1 MNGDILYRVMR
12 PGEEAEINDLIVPV
26 FSEFIGCHYP
36 PEGVREFLRY
46 VAPASFRERFLSNH
60 FTLVAT
66 KNDRIVGM
74 IEVRDDSHVC
84 LFFVDKR
91 LHGQGIGRGL
101 LERAVRMCREN
112 RPGLEVIDVNSSP
125 NSVAVYERLGFLQ
138 VQPEKTIHGITFVGM
153 VMEIQRG
160 PVEA

>member
-1 MNGDILYRVMR
+1 VNGDIFYRVMR
-12 PGEEAEINDLIVPV
+12 PGEETEINGLVVPV

-46 VAPASFRERFLSNH
+46 AAPASFRERFLSNH

-66 KNDRIVGM
+66 KDDRIVGM

-101 LERAVRMCREN
+101 LERALLMCREN
-112 RPGLEVIDVNSSP
+112 RPGLEFVDVNSSP
-125 NSVAVYERLGFLQ
+125 NSVGVYERLGFSQ
-138 VQPEKTIHGITFVGM
+138 VQPEKTIHGITFVQM
-153 VMEIQRG
+153 VMAIGTG
-160 PVEA
+160 PAET